1 MKKVV
6 FILIATMAF
15 AFTACNRLTDAEK
28 SAVNRA
34 KSMCKYESS
43 FVLTSVESLD
53 ACDEAHWEYDTV
65 YFRDGKELMNS
76 TDRGNPFGGYYEL
89 GDFINYDQFYPKY
102 VKYDSIAIFRV
113 GNDAM
118 NFQYVT
124 VHFKAKNAF
133 AMESS
138 ECVTFWVSN
147 EHSYPMTVGE
157 WVENHPD
164 KHIFISGTKFDKL
177 QKTLNTH
184 EPGYFSWNF

>member
-6 FILIATMAF
+6 FILIVVI
-15 AFTACNRLTDAEK
+15 AFTACNHLTNAEK

-34 KSMCKYESS
+34 KSMCKYENS
-43 FVLTSVESLD
+43 FVLTSVESFD

-76 TDRGNPFGGYYEL
+76 MDKENSYGGYYEL
-89 GDFINYDQFYPKY
+89 GDFINYDHFYPKY
-102 VKYDSIAIFRV
+102 VEYDSIAIFKV
-113 GNDAM
+113 GNDSI

-138 ECVTFWVSN
+138 ECIIFLVSN
-147 EHSYPMTVGE
+147 EHSYPMTINE
-157 WVENHPD
+157 WVEIYKD
-164 KHIFISGTKFDKL
+164 KHIFISSVKFDKV

-184 EPGYFSWNF
+184 EPGYFRWNF